1 MQSRLAAG
9 LIERAAQ
16 HLAIDRHHPLQLLRE
31 LPHKPLKGIAKLIR
45 IKIAKQPAEGV
56 MAGQA
61 VGQGEKAAQK
71 WLFGL
76 SEESHIY
83 RTLTAAQHAAQSDHQ
98 QFAKVM
104 QRGIP
109 VARILQ
115 PFPTGTKL
123 LQRFFARHEI
133 LLRETSC
140 LPDPYVSGNRGSAQF
155 QMRLPCFVLAHA
167 LAAISLIS
175 SILSPSLV
183 RCDRQPMKSPM
194 APSCAAALTRSRPSG
209 NLSASIFSPGLTPR
223 CF

>member
-1 MQSRLAAG
+1 MSGFGGVFLRRLAHADHVQSRLAAG

-45 IKIAKQPAEGV
+45 IEIAKQPAEGV

-76 SEESHIY
+76 SEQSHIY

-115 PFPTGTKL
+115 PFPTRTKL
-123 LQRFFARHEI
+123 IQSFYARHDI
-133 LLRETSC
+133 PPTRNFMPARSIC
-140 LPDPYVSGNRGSAQF
+140 KWQSWFSPISN
-155 QMRLPCFVLAHA
+155 
-167 LAAISLIS
+167 AI
-175 SILSPSLV
+175 
-183 RCDRQPMKSPM
+183 
-194 APSCAAALTRSRPSG
+194 ALTQNHSVIISVQP
-209 NLSASIFSPGLTPR
+209 
-223 CF
+223 